1 MLIHEEGVT
10 DPAAGA
16 TLRLKRP
23 DLVMTLIAR
32 MPLAPRV
39 EFGDIVIEG
48 DVSLYAALIDLLE
61 PPTANFNI
69 VTP

>member
-16 TLRLKRP
+16 TVRLTRM
-23 DLVMTLIAR
+23 DLLATLFAGVAVETRSIAS
-32 MPLAPRV
+32 
-39 EFGDIVIEG
+39 EG
-48 DVSLYAALIDLLE
+48 DGALYGRLAGLIE
-61 PPTANFNI
+61 PLDTNFNI